1 MRPVNQVPAH
11 WSKDFVEHLRT
22 VHFALLAVSAGLIL
36 LVLSAREYNPNT
48 ALAQVEEIL
57 NLKQVWSINWVEQ
70 YGKESK
76 AVYPWSIGRDISG
89 DYVVGYLLATDDEG
103 RDHNYVVDCTF
114 PQENWYQISGTHE
127 VSPARFPETLEDFH
141 KWWDGLREP
150 YKIYV
155 PEQIALVNEG
165 SGSDKFDV
173 YIRPDDRTKD
183 HIKARFSID
192 QSPRLDDER
201 LYYYFEAETPEVGRD
216 AIVGIP
222 IARVRQYEVTQQA
235 IGNRYSKFRAGPF
248 NESFAD
254 LRSATNNYTDLPL
267 IDIKE
272 FLHDEAS
279 KGQEVFEAF
288 GMKFPAGR
296 VALWGTILLTSV
308 QLYFV
313 VYLRQLSGKLRAD
326 DPGWD
331 VPWVG
336 MDTSG
341 LGQIILFVSLI
352 ALPVAAMAL
361 LGGRAFLVWRNAA
374 LPDDWW
380 HRLLHRSEPFAL
392 ATALIASICLGILSW
407 RYRPKVEAEEPP
419 YSSPLFY

>member
-1 MRPVNQVPAH
+1 
-11 WSKDFVEHLRT
+11 
-22 VHFALLAVSAGLIL
+22 
-36 LVLSAREYNPNT
+36 
-48 ALAQVEEIL
+48 
-57 NLKQVWSINWVEQ
+57 
-70 YGKESK
+70 
-76 AVYPWSIGRDISG
+76 
-89 DYVVGYLLATDDEG
+89 
-103 RDHNYVVDCTF
+103 
-114 PQENWYQISGTHE
+114 
-127 VSPARFPETLEDFH
+127 
-141 KWWDGLREP
+141 
-150 YKIYV
+150 
-155 PEQIALVNEG
+155 
-165 SGSDKFDV
+165 
-173 YIRPDDRTKD
+173 
-183 HIKARFSID
+183 
-192 QSPRLDDER
+192 
-201 LYYYFEAETPEVGRD
+201 
-216 AIVGIP
+216 
-222 IARVRQYEVTQQA
+222 
-235 IGNRYSKFRAGPF
+235 
-248 NESFAD
+248 
-254 LRSATNNYTDLPL
+254 
-267 IDIKE
+267 
-272 FLHDEAS
+272 
-279 KGQEVFEAF
+279 
-288 GMKFPAGR
+288 
-296 VALWGTILLTSV
+296 V